1 MTKQRFSKQATLDV
15 LDDLSRKLAAQHK
28 FNRNNGTS
36 QLNPKDRMYDEDIDR
51 AIAYG
56 RMRAFE
62 DFACM
67 VEEGFRFQQKE
78 SL

>member
-1 MTKQRFSKQATLDV
+1 MSKQRFSKQATLDV

-28 FNRNNGTS
+28 FDRHKGTS
-36 QLNPKDRMYDEDIDR
+36 QLNPKNRVYDADIDR
-51 AIAYG
+51 AVAYG